1 MNKESFV
8 FKTQPY
14 QHQLDALI
22 AGANKKSFAYLM
34 DMGTGKSK
42 VLLDNAYFLWKN
54 KIIDA
59 LVILAPKSVYRNWAA
74 REIPAHYPGQ
84 YAIYCWRGT
93 TTLKEE
99 EERVKLFED
108 KEDHIK
114 IFCMNIDAVITE
126 RGQRLLKMFL
136 LSKKA
141 MLAVDESSR
150 IKTHDARRTK
160 AITVLGQYA
169 ICRRILTGTPVT
181 NSPLDLFGQC
191 QFLDSKLLGFSSYY
205 AFRRRYAIMKKVVLR
220 PIYDEHGNVVKKRE
234 FEMVVGY
241 QRLDELQDR
250 LRKFSFRVTK
260 DEALDLPPKIYQLR
274 EVEMSP
280 DQSRA
285 YQDMKKRA
293 VFALDQNM
301 SSASIALVQLGK
313 LHQIAQGH
321 VKMDD
326 GQQVIF
332 DGKKTKVEETL
343 DILQEC
349 SGKVIIWANYIH
361 DLQSLHAA
369 ITKDFGPDS
378 AGLFYGATSSE
389 DRERIINRFQDPQ
402 DPLRFFIANQ
412 DTGGIGITLTA
423 ATTVIYYS
431 NTFKYEDRKQSED
444 RAHRSGQTKS
454 VTYIDLVTKGTVDEK
469 VLDALKNKINIAS
482 TITGDELK
490 AWVI

>member
-14 QHQLDALI
+14 KHQLDALI
-22 AGANKKSFAYLM
+22 AGANKRAFAYLM

-108 KEDHIK
+108 KGDHLK
-114 IFCMNIDAVITE
+114 VFCMNIDAVITE

-150 IKTHDARRTK
+150 IKTHDARRTE

-191 QFLDSKLLGFSSYY
+191 KFLDPKLLGFSSYY

-234 FEMVVGY
+234 FDMVVGY

-250 LRKFSFRVTK
+250 LKQFSFRVTK

-274 EVEMSP
+274 EVEMGP
-280 DQSRA
+280 DQSKA
-285 YQDMKKRA
+285 YQGMKKQCVA
-293 VFALDQNM
+293 MIDQNM

-321 VKMDD
+321 LKMDD
-326 GQQVIF
+326 GTMVNF
-332 DGKKTKVEETL
+332 EGNKVNECVEVL
-343 DILQEC
+343 SEC
-349 SGKVIIWANYIH
+349 SGKAIIWSHYIH
-361 DLQSLHAA
+361 DLQGLLKA
-369 ITKDFGPDS
+369 IKQAFGDDS
-378 AGLFYGATSSE
+378 VGLFCGQTSGD
-389 DRERIINRFQDPQ
+389 DRERIINRFQDPK
-402 DPLRFFIANQ
+402 DPLRFFLANQ
-412 DTGGIGITLTA
+412 DTGGLGLTLTA
-423 ATTVIYYS
+423 ATTVVYFS
-431 NTFKYEDRKQSED
+431 NTFKLDERQQSED

-454 VTYIDLVTKGTVDEK
+454 VTYVDLVTKGSVDEK
-469 VLDALKNKINIAS
+469 VLEALKSKIDIAS

-490 AWVI
+490 QWVI